1 MRTLKT
7 LLATTVLA
15 TGASLASAAS
25 VDFTGIAPGLGGTL
39 GPSVT
44 VNSSDLSF
52 SVTATVS
59 GAIGSSA
66 QVSGFSLDGFGV
78 GKYAANPF
86 ATNGGAYYAIQ
97 GGETLHLSFDQTVDV
112 GTLKLRQWEGPDRG
126 TVTVH
131 TLTGSQTFNLAGD
144 NCGLCTG
151 QDVALNMLGV
161 TQIDVTGVFNGKI
174 LGIPATQFF
183 VAGFSNVQVS
193 EVPVPAAVWLF
204 GSALAG
210 LGGIARKR
218 GQKTRK

>member
-44 VNSSDLSF
+44 VNSSDMSF

-59 GAIGSSA
+59 GAIGNKA
-66 QVSGFSLDGFGV
+66 HVSGYALDGFGV
-78 GKYAANPF
+78 GTYKLFSDN
-86 ATNGGAYYAIQ
+86 YYAIQ

-151 QDVALNMLGV
+151 QDVALNVLGV
-161 TQIDVTGVFNGKI
+161 TRIDVTGVYNGKI

-183 VAGFSNVQVS
+183 VAGFSDVQVS
-193 EVPVPAAVWLF
+193 EIPVPAAAWLF